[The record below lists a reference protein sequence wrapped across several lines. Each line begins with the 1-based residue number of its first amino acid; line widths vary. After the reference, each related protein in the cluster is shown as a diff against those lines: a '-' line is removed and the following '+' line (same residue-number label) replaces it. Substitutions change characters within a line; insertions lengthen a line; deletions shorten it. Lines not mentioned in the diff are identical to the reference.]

1 MKSKKAKEKLIQA
14 QLNRILE
21 ILTGYEYNGPLE
33 KMGAVRACTDIGEEV
48 IYGNTPGESDAAKD

>member
-14 QLNRILE
+14 QLDRIQE

-33 KMGAVRACTDIGEEV
+33 KMGAVRACTDIGED
-48 IYGNTPGESDAAKD
+48 ILYGDEPGESHATKD